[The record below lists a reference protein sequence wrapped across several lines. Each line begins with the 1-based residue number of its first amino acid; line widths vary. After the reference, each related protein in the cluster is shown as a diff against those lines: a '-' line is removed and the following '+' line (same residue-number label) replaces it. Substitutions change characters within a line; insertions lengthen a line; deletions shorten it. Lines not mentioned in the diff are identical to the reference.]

1 MACKDSRPRRA
12 LGALLAGVAALG
24 GFAHAAEAA
33 SRYVAFCAAGE
44 ADRPGA
50 DCVHVLEMGTSS
62 ARRVLI
68 LVAGHSEAAGVF
80 RDVGRYLDHA
90 VPGTQVWAFDR
101 REQNFVDASRFGRDG
116 ERNYY
121 VQGRY
126 RALTAATAPPGM
138 RNWGLAMELRQLRRV
153 VLAAGAGGR
162 QVFLGG
168 HSSGA
173 GTALA
178 YAAWDFNGTPGYRG
192 LAGLVLIDGGT
203 HGSFDGERYTYPVL
217 RSLAEVNQRLAKIRQ
232 ASSPWAHDLAY
243 VWQAQ
248 GAPESVAIDY
258 QLAADYALREPDG
271 ASPLQKLLPAAMQP
285 PFRVTNAA
293 LLGWL
298 LDTHAPAPDLQL
310 HSGHIDPAGP
320 VHGWIND
327 GPADIED
334 VASTFARSLPG
345 AEEWYWPWR
354 LSLDLEAVDP
364 MVDSPITR
372 RLGLRLTHA
381 SEIDV
386 PLYVFETGLTHGTVV
401 AAARWVVGHSRIA
414 DHVYVT
420 DDSMMHLDPLFD
432 APGRNTFFTT
442 VAKFLRRPRGL
453 SD

>member
-1 MACKDSRPRRA
+1 MACRDSVSRHA
-12 LGALLAGVAALG
+12 LGTLLAGLAALG
-24 GFAHAAEAA
+24 GFAHAAEAPT
-33 SRYVAFCAAGE
+33 RYVAFCAAGKV
-44 ADRPGA
+44 DRAGA

-121 VQGRY
+121 LQRRY

-178 YAAWDFNGTPGYRG
+178 YAAWDFNGIPGYRG
-192 LAGLVLIDGGT
+192 LAGLVLIDGGI

-217 RSLAEVNQRLAKIRQ
+217 QSVAEVEQRLAKIEQ

-258 QLAADYALREPDG
+258 QLAADYALRNPNG
-271 ASPLQKLLPAAMQP
+271 PSSLQKLLPAAMQP
-285 PFRVTNAA
+285 PVRVTNAA

-334 VASTFARSLPG
+334 VASTFARSLPE

-401 AAARWVVGHSRIA
+401 EAARWVVGHSRIS

-420 DDSMMHLDPLFD
+420 DNSMMHLDPMFD
-432 APGRNTFFTT
+432 APGRNSFFST
-442 VAKFLRRPRGL
+442 VAQFLGESRGL
-453 SD
+453 AD

>member
-1 MACKDSRPRRA
+1 MTCRFSGSRHVLA
-12 LGALLAGVAALG
+12 ALLAGLAAMSG
-24 GFAHAAEAA
+24 AA
-33 SRYVAFCAAGE
+33 SAAGAPARYVAFCAAGE
-44 ADRPGA
+44 TDHAGR
-50 DCVHVLEMGTSS
+50 DCVHVLEMGASDS
-62 ARRVLI
+62 RRVLI
-68 LVAGHSEAAGVF
+68 LVAGHSEGAGVF
-80 RDVGRYLDHA
+80 RGVARYLGRA
-90 VPGTQVWAFDR
+90 VPGTQVWAFER
-101 REQNFVDASRFGRDG
+101 REQTFVDSSRFGGDD
-116 ERNYY
+116 ELDYY
-121 VQGRY
+121 LQGHY
-126 RALTAATAPPGM
+126 RALTAANAPHGM
-138 RNWGLAMELRQLRRV
+138 RNWGLAMELRELRRV

-162 QVFLGG
+162 HVFLGG

-203 HGSFDGERYTYPVL
+203 HGSFNGERYTYRPVQ
-217 RSLAEVNQRLAKIRQ
+217 SVQEVDQRLAKIAA
-232 ASSPWAHDLAY
+232 ASGPFAHDLAY
-243 VWQAQ
+243 VWQVR

-258 QLAADYALREPDG
+258 QLAADYALRKPRG
-271 ASPLQKLLPAAMQP
+271 VSPLQKLLPATMQP

-310 HSGHIDPAGP
+310 HSGHVDPAGP
-320 VHGWIND
+320 VHGWIDD
-327 GPADIED
+327 GPADIAD
-334 VASTFARSLPG
+334 VASAFAQSRPG

-364 MVDSPITR
+364 MADSPTTR
-372 RLGLRLTHA
+372 RLGLRLTHT

-401 AAARWVVGHSRIA
+401 EAAEWVVAHSRIG

-420 DDSMMHLDPLFD
+420 DNSMQHLDPMFD

-442 VAKFLRRPRGL
+442 VAKFLKTPRGP
-453 SD
+453 SS